1 MTMEVGQLIITHT
14 DSHERGNALWNCWK
28 ESRGLQRLQKGFFER
43 QWEKGIHS
51 VEAWQILHQQGDGW
65 QCKGIEPSSDGYGN
79 GRPQPGL
86 HAASCKCLFLL
97 KTFLGIFD
105 LL

>member
-1 MTMEVGQLIITHT
+1 MGYQGV
-14 DSHERGNALWNCWK
+14 K
-28 ESRGLQRLQKGFFER
+28 GLPGEE
-43 QWEKGIHS
+43 EKGRIHS
-51 VEAWQILHQQGDGW
+51 AEAWWISHQQGDGW
-65 QCKGIEPSSDGYGN
+65 DCRGIVPSSDGYGN